1 MTLMKYHRLEW
12 QCGTDAS
19 SFHGTIAPITFPLQ
33 GDVRSPALYKSST
46 LVQLAHSGKYIGPT
60 NIVEYFLFV
69 SEASPFVSNLPVSV
83 YVLSFIKFGTDESA
97 VSAGKD
103 VMEYCQ
109 FYVAYVARITL
120 NDEYSNLSHLE
131 YETVTFLKIFW
142 DPNEEIVA
150 KVHGYQ
156 PADMV
161 EHSFRAIDTPET
173 ASYIC
178 SLLLADKCASTA
190 ALDPALASST
200 IEDCTLRMF

>member
-1 MTLMKYHRLEW
+1 M
-12 QCGTDAS
+12 
-19 SFHGTIAPITFPLQ
+19 
-33 GDVRSPALYKSST
+33 YKSST

-97 VSAGKD
+97 VAAGKD
-103 VMEYCQ
+103 AMEYCQ

-120 NDEYSNLSHLE
+120 NDQYSNLSHLE
-131 YETVTFLKIFW
+131 YETVTFLNIFW
-142 DPNEEIVA
+142 DPKRA

-178 SLLLADKCASTA
+178 SLLFSDK
-190 ALDPALASST
+190 
-200 IEDCTLRMF
+200 